1 MYKVFIVED
10 DKIISGA
17 VEKYLSRWGYEV
29 RTASDFNNVLNEFAE
44 FSPHIV
50 LMDISLPFFNG
61 FYWCSQIRKT
71 SSIPIIFI
79 SSASDSMDIVM
90 AVNMGGDDYIIK
102 PFDLSILAVKV
113 QALLRRAYDFSAP
126 SNVIEHRGALLN
138 INDATLSYENT
149 KAELTRSDFKI
160 LQLLM
165 EHSGQVVSRSDIMAK
180 LWESDNFVDD
190 NALTVSINR
199 LRKKLDSMGL
209 EGFIKTKKG
218 LGYIVE

>member
-1 MYKVFIVED
+1 MYKVFIIED

-17 VEKYLSRWGYEV
+17 VEKYLSGWGYEV
-29 RTASDFNNVLNEFAE
+29 RTASDFNNVLSEFAD
-44 FSPHIV
+44 FGPHII

-71 SSIPIIFI
+71 SNVPIIFI

-138 INDATLSYENT
+138 ISDATISYADVKT
-149 KAELTRSDFKI
+149 ELTRSDFKI

-199 LRKKLDSMGL
+199 LRKKLDGMGL

-218 LGYIVE
+218 LGYIVD